1 LHLTPVG
8 TLYNT
13 KDQMIK
19 ASEPSYSTRNITQD
33 HITEWSH
40 HAHDHQ
46 GLPEW
51 QTWDYHPCHQL
62 KQPTAI
68 CHGLYKA
75 EDTHSYLNN
84 HNNITKAPEQTTWQE
99 HLTKDPETWP
109 LAFVSQSNKV
119 MRTTKEIMKAAG
131 ILYSMSISNP
141 KETWKETRFLQ
152 HKGSHQRCEPPK
164 RSHQRCGS
172 KRQNYGKKSQRKS

>member
-1 LHLTPVG
+1 M
-8 TLYNT
+8 YNT

-19 ASEPSYSTRNITQD
+19 ASEPSYSTRNTTQD
-33 HITEWSH
+33 HITEWAH

-51 QTWDYHPCHQL
+51 QNWDYHPCYQL

-75 EDTHSYLNN
+75 EDTRRIKNN
-84 HNNITKAPEQTTWQE
+84 RKKPTSVPRQTTWQE
-99 HLTKDPETWP
+99 HLVKDTKNWP
-109 LAFVSQSNKV
+109 LAFVSQPNRV
-119 MRTTKEIMKAAG
+119 MRTTKEIMGASG
-131 ILYSMSISNP
+131 ILNDISLSNP

>member
-1 LHLTPVG
+1 VHLPAVG

-13 KDQMIK
+13 KDQRVK
-19 ASEPSYSTRNITQD
+19 ASEPSYSTRNTTQD

-51 QTWDYHPCHQL
+51 QNWDYHPCYQL

-68 CHGLYKA
+68 YHGLYKA
-75 EDTHSYLNN
+75 EDTHKIKNN
-84 HNNITKAPEQTTWQE
+84 HNNITSAPRQTTWQD
-99 HLTKDPETWP
+99 HLAQDHNTWS
-109 LAFVSQSNKV
+109 LSYASQPTKV
-119 MRTTKEIMKAAG
+119 MRTTKEIMTAAK
-131 ILYSMSISNP
+131 ILCNMSLSNI
-141 KETWKETRFLQ
+141 KETWKRNRSLH
-152 HKGSHQRCEPPK
+152 HKGSHQRCETPK

-172 KRQNYGKKSQRKS
+172 KRQYYGQRNHRKS